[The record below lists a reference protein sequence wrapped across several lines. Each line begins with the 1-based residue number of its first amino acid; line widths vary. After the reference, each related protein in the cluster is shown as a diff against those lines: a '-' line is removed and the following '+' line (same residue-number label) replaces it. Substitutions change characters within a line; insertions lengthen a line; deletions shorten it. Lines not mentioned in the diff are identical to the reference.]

1 MNRAV
6 ASNLRHQIVSMIH
19 KMNELQFNITV
30 HVCILR
36 ELALGNGKSSHLKLV
51 FFHPLVSSN

>member
-1 MNRAV
+1 
-6 ASNLRHQIVSMIH
+6 
-19 KMNELQFNITV
+19 MNELQFNITV
-30 HVCILR
+30 YVCILR